1 MRRVLIGL
9 AALMIVALLPAAA
22 HATTCVG
29 PPGLGAVDQYC
40 ELVPA
45 SGGHT
50 GSGTS
55 SKKKTIPATTRTQLQ
70 QAGRDGQGV
79 LALAQTTPAAATRK
93 KPKTSTRQSRSTRST
108 TTPTRSTTTPTRST
122 ARTPSVPSSGTLDVV
137 HSALLD
143 GPTVSLLLP
152 WALLALTLAGGAL
165 AFRRRRSD

>member
-1 MRRVLIGL
+1 MRRALIGL
-9 AALMIVALLPAAA
+9 AALMILSLLPAAA

-55 SKKKTIPATTRTQLQ
+55 TKKKTIPATTRTQLQ

-79 LALAQTTPAAATRK
+79 LALTQTAPAAVTRK
-93 KPKTSTRQSRSTRST
+93 KPKTSTKKSRSTRST
-108 TTPTRSTTTPTRST
+108 TTPTPSA
-122 ARTPSVPSSGTLDVV
+122 ARTPSVTSSGPLDVV